1 MVLMSKKEQIENN
14 IEAIQLMWKGS
25 ISGEG
30 MAAAGRLSFDLVNM
44 I

>member
-1 MVLMSKKEQIENN
+1 MSEEGQTANN
-14 IEAIQLMWKGS
+14 IEAIQLMWEGS
-25 ISGEG
+25 ISGEK